1 MITHVLFIDSDS
13 SAMTRVKDALEKAG
27 NFEASV
33 FTTGLAALEHAEKNP
48 PSVVVVSL
56 NVQDV
61 SPDELVTGLRGLYAA
76 LPVLLRAPDDADPL
90 LIDRLKPQGVLYGS
104 YSTRVLVPMI
114 EEALTADL
122 AAPAPEQA
130 GPDVVADDHES
141 LLAGAPPSDDLAE
154 FGEVLKAI
162 EPGLQAEEQDTFKT
176 LVESLRA
183 PVEKPS
189 LLKRSKSKSRWADP
203 EAEASAAPPA
213 EAAPPASD
221 HLFEKLAAEEPPFPT
236 LEDSGTVRDLI
247 SMTDPEFEQTPPGTA
262 VDVPDEMIGGL
273 HDQPLGVAEQE
284 LLQALADAS
293 AEPRPESRRP
303 AVDGEASK
311 KRTPPFVVDE
321 VTPFRKDAA
330 TLALELTQHVV
341 GSTAQAIIL
350 LKDNAVVTAAGS
362 LNEQDIA
369 VLAEAID
376 CRTVNSRSGTQIK
389 FVALRTTNTNYM
401 VVAVPT
407 LDEMVLVLVSAEN
420 THLGTI
426 RQEALG
432 LAAALRNPPQPI
444 SPKVPEPAPEPP
456 EPGFF
461 RETPAPEASEAFMVM
476 AAEPDDTTDYGVT
489 GRIQAEGEDAEPL
502 PTEAE
507 HVEQRVAETREAPES
522 APQLDPATL
531 VKYAC
536 AWLLR
541 DPAAELDEEL
551 IHALP
556 VWLDQVISLQH
567 WLPEQTEA
575 QPDYISVVVNVPPAT
590 VPSDIVAI
598 LKQAIGQRILAARPE
613 LAASIDQL
621 WADAYYAIAP
631 GRPLSGEEISRFI
644 SYQRGS

>member
-13 SAMTRVKDALEKAG
+13 GAMTRIKDALEKAG

-48 PSVVVVSL
+48 PSLAVVSL

-61 SPDELVTGLRGLYAA
+61 PPDELVAGLRDLYATI
-76 LPVLLRAPDDADPL
+76 PVLLRAPDEADPQ
-90 LIDRLKPQGVLYGS
+90 LIDRLKPQGVLYGN
-104 YSTRVLVPMI
+104 YTTRVLIPMI
-114 EEALTADL
+114 EEALTAGL
-122 AAPAPEQA
+122 TAPEPAQA
-130 GPDVVADDHES
+130 DPGSTPEGGDS
-141 LLAGAPPSDDLAE
+141 LLTGAHAGDDLAE

-162 EPGLQAEEQDTFKT
+162 EPGLQTEEQDTFKA
-176 LVESLRA
+176 LVESLRT

-189 LLKRSKSKSRWADP
+189 LLKRSKSKPRWA
-203 EAEASAAPPA
+203 ESEA
-213 EAAPPASD
+213 EAAPSGKD
-221 HLFEKLAAEEPPFPT
+221 HLFEKLASEEPPFPT

-247 SMTDPEFEQTPPGTA
+247 SMADPAFEQTPPGTA
-262 VDVPDEMIGGL
+262 VDVPDELIGGPG
-273 HDQPLGVAEQE
+273 DQPLGDAEQH
-284 LLQALADAS
+284 LLQALAEAS
-293 AEPRPESRRP
+293 AAP
-303 AVDGEASK
+303 EASPSQPAPASAVPLRAEAAP
-311 KRTPPFVVDE
+311 RTDDLVR
-321 VTPFRKDAA
+321 TDAA
-330 TLALELTQHVV
+330 ALAVELTQHVV

-350 LKDNAVVTAAGS
+350 LKDNAVITAAGS
-362 LNEQDIA
+362 LSQPDIA
-369 VLAEAID
+369 TLAEAID
-376 CRTVNSRSGTQIK
+376 CRTVNSRGGTQIK

-432 LAAALRNPPQPI
+432 LAAALRNPPPPAA
-444 SPKVPEPAPEPP
+444 PKALAPAQEPP

-461 RETPAPEASEAFMVM
+461 RETPAPEVSEAFVVM
-476 AAEPDDTTDYGVT
+476 AAEPEDTADYGAT
-489 GRIQAEGEDAEPL
+489 GRIIQAEGEDAEPL

-507 HVEQRVAETREAPES
+507 HVEQRVAETREAAES

-541 DPAAELDEEL
+541 DPAAELDEDL
-551 IHALP
+551 LHALP
-556 VWLDQVISLQH
+556 IWLDQVIGHQH

-575 QPDYISVVVNVPPAT
+575 QPDYISVVVSVPPAT
-590 VPSDIVAI
+590 VPSDVVAI
-598 LKQAIGQRILAARPE
+598 LKQEIGQRILAARPD
-613 LAASIDQL
+613 LAESIGAL
-621 WADAYYAIAP
+621 WADAYYAVAP